1 MRASGAAAAGA
12 RLARPRTKDAAWG
25 SAVGLSL
32 LEVLLALAAGT
43 TATALAVPIFGGA
56 LDELRTATAAR
67 YVASRLRAARMDA
80 VRGSRAVG
88 LRFTPS
94 PDQRDES
101 DYVVDVIGDGN
112 GNGIRTAEI
121 GTGTDTVLIP
131 GERLRERFPG
141 IAFGLL
147 PEVPDADGREGTGQD
162 GVRIGT
168 AQILTMSSDGTA
180 TAGTLYIRGR
190 RGQYAVRV
198 LGTTGR
204 TRMLQYEAGTR
215 TWIDR

>member
-1 MRASGAAAAGA
+1 
-12 RLARPRTKDAAWG
+12 
-25 SAVGLSL
+25 
-32 LEVLLALAAGT
+32 
-43 TATALAVPIFGGA
+43 VPIFGGA

-67 YVASRLRAARMDA
+67 YVASRVRAARMDA

-88 LRFTPS
+88 LRFTSSAGGREGGP
-94 PDQRDES
+94 
-101 DYVVDVIGDGN
+101 DYVVDVFGDGN
-112 GNGIRTAEI
+112 SNGIRSAEI
-121 GTGTDTVLIP
+121 QDGTDVSLAA
-131 GERLRERFPG
+131 GERLQDRFPG
-141 IAFGLL
+141 VAFGLL
-147 PEVPDADGREGTGQD
+147 PDAPDADGRDGTGQD

-198 LGTTGR
+198 LGATGR